1 MAYIEEQPPES
12 DDRIIVTYKEQVPI
26 APELSEWD
34 VDYEYR
40 NPVWNRH
47 GTIDLEINH
56 PKMGWV
62 PCTVDNIDYT
72 LMWARLMNDTVA
84 PYVPD
89 IEFLSAQFR
98 RDRTSLLQ
106 RYVDPYVSNPL
117 RWADMPQEQKD
128 AITAYRQALLDIPE
142 SAEFPLVVVWPE
154 PPKDV
159 QS

>member
-1 MAYIEEQPPES
+1 MMTEAPDNIPDGPDRPYEFRDPAY
-12 DDRIIVTYKEQVPI
+12 
-26 APELSEWD
+26 
-34 VDYEYR
+34 
-40 NPVWNRH
+40 NRV
-47 GTIDLEINH
+47 GTIDCVITH
-56 PKMGWV
+56 PRYGWI
-62 PCTVDNIDYT
+62 PCTITPDEYPK
-72 LMWARLMNDTVA
+72 LWATITAGEVA

-89 IEFLSAQFR
+89 LELLSAQFL

-128 AITAYRQALLDIPE
+128 AITAYRQALLDLPE

-159 QS
+159 QP